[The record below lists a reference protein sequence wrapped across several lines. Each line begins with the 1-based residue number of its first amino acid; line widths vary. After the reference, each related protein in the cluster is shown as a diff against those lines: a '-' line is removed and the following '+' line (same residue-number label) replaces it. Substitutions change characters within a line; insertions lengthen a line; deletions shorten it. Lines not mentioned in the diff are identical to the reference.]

1 MLKIAIS
8 FLFLMLGAKAQTL
21 TVCEVLRGLEDLN
34 HQTIKVRGSWGVG
47 DAGESLITTSPCD
60 RRTVRDGW
68 IWQDAIQVFAQT
80 DKAKAFAYD
89 FHRQEKENS
98 RIVATLSGRLE
109 TRDHFEVQTLVTG
122 VKRPVAYKYFV
133 ALLRYEDVEDMKA
146 FPFKPGE
153 WERELEILR
162 HPLPKRV
169 QQR

>member
-1 MLKIAIS
+1 MPKIAIS
-8 FLFLMLGAKAQTL
+8 FLFVLLSASAQTL

-34 HQTIKVRGSWGVG
+34 HQKVKVTGSWSPG
-47 DAGESLITTSPCD
+47 DAGEALITKSPCD
-60 RRTVRDGW
+60 SRTVRDGW

-80 DKAKAFAYD
+80 DKARAFRYD
-89 FHRQEKENS
+89 SHRLEKQNS

-133 ALLRYEDVEDMKA
+133 AILQYEYVEDMKA
-146 FPFKPGE
+146 VPLKPGE
-153 WERELEILR
+153 REQELEIRR
-162 HPLPKRV
+162 HPQPKRV